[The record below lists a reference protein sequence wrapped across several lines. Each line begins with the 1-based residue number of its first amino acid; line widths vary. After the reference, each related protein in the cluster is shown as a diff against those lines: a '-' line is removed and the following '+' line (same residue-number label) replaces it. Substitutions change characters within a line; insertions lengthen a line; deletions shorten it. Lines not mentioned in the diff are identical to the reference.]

1 MTTYPIENFK
11 RRDVP
16 ARGMRFVLV
25 NWRSP
30 RADAHCAVCCT
41 RIDGGYVRDPQ
52 TRLLYCDAQCFAD
65 HERMD
70 DPARARDARRVS

>member
-1 MTTYPIENFK
+1 MTMNPFEEFK
-11 RRDVP
+11 RHDVA

-25 NWRSP
+25 NGRSP
-30 RADAHCAVCCT
+30 RAEAHCAVCCT
-41 RIDGGYVRDPQ
+41 RVDRGYVRDPQ

-70 DPARARDARRVS
+70 DPVRARDARLAS

>member
-1 MTTYPIENFK
+1 MATRPIEEFSP
-11 RRDVP
+11 RDVL

-25 NWRSP
+25 NARSP
-30 RADAHCAVCCT
+30 RADASCAVCCT
-41 RIDGGYVRDPQ
+41 RIDRGYVRDAQ

-70 DPARARDARRVS
+70 DPARMRDARRVS

>member
-1 MTTYPIENFK
+1 MTTRPNEEFQ
-11 RRDVP
+11 RRDLP

-25 NWRSP
+25 NERSP
-30 RADAHCAVCCT
+30 RADASCAVCCA
-41 RIDGGYVRDPQ
+41 RIDRGYVRDPQ

-70 DPARARDARRVS
+70 NPARLRDARRVS

>member
-1 MTTYPIENFK
+1 MTTRPDADLDL
-11 RRDVP
+11 RGLP
-16 ARGMRFVLV
+16 GRGMRFVLV
-25 NWRSP
+25 NERSP

-41 RIDGGYVRDPQ
+41 RIDRGYVRDPQ

-65 HERMD
+65 HERMG